1 VPLQLLS
8 IVPPIDADVVNIR
21 TGRDVTVHGF
31 RSAFRDWAGD
41 EGEVPRELAEASLA
55 MWSRTRPSA
64 LIAARRPLSGCS
76 SPLGVILPSSLGN
89 VCGQGQCVQ
98 DTTGQIYCSAQPGGF
113 AVVEMGQFRCT
124 GGCEIPRPEY
134 CQNPR

>member
-1 VPLQLLS
+1 MPLQLLS

-55 MWSRTRPSA
+55 HVVKDATERAYRRKTAVERVLVPAGCYSA
-64 LIAARRPLSGCS
+64 
-76 SPLGVILPSSLGN
+76 
-89 VCGQGQCVQ
+89 
-98 DTTGQIYCSAQPGGF
+98 
-113 AVVEMGQFRCT
+113 
-124 GGCEIPRPEY
+124 
-134 CQNPR
+134 